1 MTGRRGRWSSSPRAK
16 GWTAAAVVAT
26 LIVGGLGIAAAQND
40 PGPPPAP
47 PTSPPPGG
55 DPEGA
60 GRGRRLDEPGRHG
73 RGRPFG
79 PMGALHGEFVTPSGS
94 GYRTLAVQR
103 GRVTQVSSGSIT
115 LRSDDGFTRTYA
127 LDDNTVVS
135 AGRDGIGDVKEG
147 DTVGVTAVVD
157 GGTARAMRLHDATT
171 TEAIRRHRAPS

>member
-40 PGPPPAP
+40 PAP